1 MYTLLGMV
9 AKLAQVSIE
18 TDLAIQIA
26 IEEAAELVREKAHDL
41 IGIPNGV
48 WAALAESTLERKDG
62 VNTPLLETGE
72 MRASIEKTI
81 GHHIA
86 WVGSNNDKA
95 VWQELGTSRIPPR
108 SFIGL
113 AARECEDKIHK
124 IATQCIGRAL
134 AGHGVGGLHELLH
147 ALRFLGEQLNEIRKS
162 FLERENPN
170 END

>member
-26 IEEAAELVREKAHDL
+26 IEEAAELVRAAAAKL
-41 IGIPNGV
+41 IGHPNEV
-48 WAALAESTLERKDG
+48 WAELAESTLARKGAD
-62 VNTPLLETGE
+62 TPLFETGE
-72 MRASIEKTI
+72 MRASIDKTI

-86 WVGSNNDKA
+86 WVGSNSDKA

-113 AARECEDKIHK
+113 AAIQSEDKIHK

-147 ALRFLGEQLNEIRKS
+147 ALHFLGEQLNEIRKS
-162 FLERENPN
+162 FLERENQN